1 MRRALVS
8 LRRCQ
13 RNPSSR
19 FTSTG
24 SSSSDVVGTG
34 RDEDWE
40 KNSGIIEGVWV
51 FIRHGDRAP
60 SRPLSPPQK
69 VAEES
74 EFWRRKLPRPDS
86 VAAFQEFSRCFPPDI
101 HDSNNGQFLDVKR
114 APFGFLTH
122 TGVIQTHELGSRLY
136 NRYNRHGYHQR
147 PPGGGD
153 VENHVD
159 DSRIGPNKER
169 NDRSGYDFLEAWD
182 LKVYSTNYLRTIM
195 SAQSFLDGLLGTK
208 CYSSMGEMIRRSI
221 PGKDVEWDYYQE
233 SLRVPDHGSF
243 TEPNYNLGGDNTGDN
258 NQALVKVQVRGP
270 DEDTLNA
277 FDRAPV
283 LLAELV
289 SEVISS
295 AEFQERDG
303 AAAPSAA
310 RLANILPGLARK
322 KKNTSGFNAAP
333 SGINW

>member
-1 MRRALVS
+1 M
-8 LRRCQ
+8 
-13 RNPSSR
+13 
-19 FTSTG
+19 
-24 SSSSDVVGTG
+24 
-34 RDEDWE
+34 
-40 KNSGIIEGVWV
+40 

-86 VAAFQEFSRCFPPDI
+86 VAVFQEFSRYFPPDI
-101 HDSNNGQFLDVKR
+101 HPSNNGHFLDVKR

-136 NRYNRHGYHQR
+136 NRYKRHGYRQR
-147 PPGGGD
+147 SAGGD
-153 VENHVD
+153 DNVD
-159 DSRIGPNKER
+159 HSGKDPKKIR
-169 NDRSGYDFLEAWD
+169 NYRSGYDFLETWD
-182 LKVYSTNYLRTIM
+182 MNVYSTNYLRTIM

-208 CYSSMGEMIRRSI
+208 CYTSMGEMVRRNI
-221 PGKDVEWDYYQE
+221 ADNDVELDYFQD
-233 SLRVPDHGSF
+233 SLRIPNHASFAEPDF
-243 TEPNYNLGGDNTGDN
+243 NLESDSAGDS
-258 NQALVKVQVRGP
+258 QALVKVQVRGP

-277 FDRAPV
+277 FDRAPE

-322 KKNTSGFNAAP
+322 KNNTSGFNAAP
-333 SGINW
+333 SGINWSV